1 MIYFDHSATTP
12 IHPDVLKKMH
22 EVNRDFFANPSSIY
36 KTGRKSRLLV
46 EKARTQ
52 VANAIGASS
61 EQIYF
66 SSGGTEAN
74 NHVLWQIIKQE
85 KKHVIISEIEHPAV
99 SKVLKEIE
107 IYGIEVSTISVNDQ
121 GVVKIEELIDLIK
134 DETTL
139 VSVMM
144 ANNEIGA
151 IQPIKKIK
159 QILKKYEIPLH
170 TDAVQAL
177 GKIKVDVKEL
187 DVDYLSLS
195 AHKFYGPKGI
205 GALYVKNK
213 DDLGSLIIGGNQ
225 ESGVRGGTE
234 NISGIIG
241 MGLAAELVTKNQ
253 DKWIKNLKE
262 LELYF
267 LEKVKQYLPHAIHH
281 KTDNLPGLISISFP
295 GKNSNILMAKLD
307 RADIAV
313 SNGPACSSGNIKPSS
328 VLKAIGLSDDVNL
341 STLRIS
347 FGKNNTIEE
356 VDYLIKTLKEIV

>member
-107 IYGIEVSTISVNDQ
+107 IYGIEVSTISVNEQ

-159 QILKKYEIPLH
+159 QILKKYEVPLH

-225 ESGVRGGTE
+225 ERGVRGGTE

-253 DKWIKNLKE
+253 DRWIKNLKK
-262 LELYF
+262 LEHYF
-267 LEKVKQYLPHAIHH
+267 LEKIEHHLPHAIHH

-295 GKNSNILMAKLD
+295 GKKSNILMAKLD

-313 SNGPACSSGNIKPSS
+313 SYTH
-328 VLKAIGLSDDVNL
+328 L
-341 STLRIS
+341 TLPTKRI
-347 FGKNNTIEE
+347 
-356 VDYLIKTLKEIV
+356 V

>member
-253 DKWIKNLKE
+253 DRWIKNLKK
-262 LELYF
+262 LERYF
-267 LEKVKQYLPHAIHH
+267 LEKVEHHLPHAIHH

-328 VLKAIGLSDDVNL
+328 VLKAIGLSDDVSL

-347 FGKNNTIEE
+347 FGKDNTIEE

>member
-1 MIYFDHSATTP
+1 MRKNNGRRRHRGQNRRNFNNLNKNTVIESFGPISQIRGNVQQLNEKYNNLGNDAASNDDKVLSETYYQFADHY
-12 IHPDVLKKMH
+12 H
-22 EVNRDFFANPSSIY
+22 
-36 KTGRKSRLLV
+36 RL
-46 EKARTQ
+46 
-52 VANAIGASS
+52 
-61 EQIYF
+61 
-66 SSGGTEAN
+66 
-74 NHVLWQIIKQE
+74 
-85 KKHVIISEIEHPAV
+85 
-99 SKVLKEIE
+99 LKEIE

-134 DETTL
+134 DETNL

-187 DVDYLSLS
+187 DVDYLALS

-253 DKWIKNLKE
+253 DRWIKNLKK
-262 LELYF
+262 LERYF
-267 LEKVKQYLPHAIHH
+267 LEKVEHHLPHAIHH

>member
-107 IYGIEVSTISVNDQ
+107 TYGIEVSTISVNDQ
-121 GVVKIEELIDLIK
+121 GVVKIEELIELIK

-177 GKIKVDVKEL
+177 GKIKVDVTDL

-195 AHKFYGPKGI
+195 AHKFYGPKGV
-205 GALYVKNK
+205 GALYVKKK

-253 DKWIKNLKE
+253 DRWIKNLKK
-262 LELYF
+262 LERYF
-267 LEKVKQYLPHAIHH
+267 LEKVEHHLPHAIHN

-313 SNGPACSSGNIKPSS
+313 SNGPACSSGNIKPSK